1 MRWVSV
7 VTIAV
12 LLASVQCLSA
22 CTLASCAPA
31 PKDAQL
37 PPCHQHR
44 QTPAPAS
51 DQHNNCDHQKAVSA
65 PSADLAIAH
74 LGLAPVA
81 EFVPMPMAAAL
92 LEPVM
97 HLVLESPP
105 GLVTPSVLRI

>member
-1 MRWVSV
+1 M
-7 VTIAV
+7 TIAL

-37 PPCHQHR
+37 PPCHQRHH
-44 QTPAPAS
+44 QAPTH
-51 DQHNNCDHQKAVSA
+51 DNCDHQKAVSA
-65 PSADLAIAH
+65 PSTDVAIAH

-81 EFVPMPMAAAL
+81 EFVPVLMATTPVVSAA
-92 LEPVM
+92 

-105 GLVTPSVLRI
+105 GLITPSVLRI

>member
-7 VTIAV
+7 ITIAL

-37 PPCHQHR
+37 PPCHRHH
-44 QTPAPAS
+44 QTPAA

-65 PSADLAIAH
+65 PSADVAMAH
-74 LGLAPVA
+74 LAVIAAPVFLPELIAAAPLAP
-81 EFVPMPMAAAL
+81 AAHA
-92 LEPVM
+92 
-97 HLVLESPP
+97 VLESPP

>member
-1 MRWVSV
+1 MRWVSA
-7 VTIAV
+7 VTIAL

-37 PPCHQHR
+37 PPCHQH
-44 QTPAPAS
+44 QQAPAT

-65 PSADLAIAH
+65 PSADLAMAH
-74 LGLAPVA
+74 VGLVAAPAFLPVL
-81 EFVPMPMAAAL
+81 MAATPLVTAA
-92 LEPVM
+92 

>member
-7 VTIAV
+7 VTIAL

-37 PPCHQHR
+37 PPCHQHH
-44 QTPAPAS
+44 QAPTH
-51 DQHNNCDHQKAVSA
+51 DNCDHQKAVSA
-65 PSADLAIAH
+65 PSADLAMAH
-74 LGLAPVA
+74 LGVVAAPVFLP
-81 EFVPMPMAAAL
+81 ELMAAAPL
-92 LEPVM
+92 APAA

>member
-1 MRWVSV
+1 M
-7 VTIAV
+7 IAL

-37 PPCHQHR
+37 PPCHQHH
-44 QTPAPAS
+44 QTPAN

-65 PSADLAIAH
+65 PSADLAMAH
-74 LGLAPVA
+74 LGVVAAPV
-81 EFVPMPMAAAL
+81 FLPVLMPTTSVVSAAH
-92 LEPVM
+92 M
-97 HLVLESPP
+97 VLESPP

>member
-1 MRWVSV
+1 MRWVSA
-7 VTIAV
+7 VTIAL

-44 QTPAPAS
+44 QAPAT

-65 PSADLAIAH
+65 PSADLGVAH
-74 LGLAPVA
+74 FGLVAAPV
-81 EFVPMPMAAAL
+81 FLPVLMATAPL
-92 LEPVM
+92 TPTVY
-97 HLVLESPP
+97 LVFEGPP
-105 GLVTPSVLRI
+105 GLVTPSVL